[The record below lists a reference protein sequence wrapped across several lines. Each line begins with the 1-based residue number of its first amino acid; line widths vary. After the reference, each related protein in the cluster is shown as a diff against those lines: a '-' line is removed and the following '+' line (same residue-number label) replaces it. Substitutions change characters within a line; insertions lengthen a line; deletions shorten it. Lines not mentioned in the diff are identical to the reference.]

1 MMNIC
6 TKKKLYHQIDFF
18 HRVFGQKMCG
28 KSWRITWVVPRRNY
42 SNFRSNDVLFLE
54 KWRVVFRKMTCCFRK
69 NDVSFLEKWRVVFG
83 KVTCCFWKSDVLF
96 LEKWRVVFEKV
107 TCCFWES
114 DVSFSEKWRVVFRKV
129 TCRFW
134 ESVGKVGKEKR
145 GKWIVKIP
153 VIVCSRA
160 CVRAHALQEFSL
172 FCCHKCHGL
181 LVSC

>member
-28 KSWRITWVVPRRNY
+28 KSWRITWLVPRRIY
-42 SNFRSNDVLFLE
+42 SNFRSN
-54 KWRVVFRKMTCCFRK
+54 
-69 NDVSFLEKWRVVFG
+69 
-83 KVTCCFWKSDVLF
+83 DVLF

-114 DVSFSEKWRVVFRKV
+114 DVSFSEKWRVVFGKM

-134 ESVGKVGKEKR
+134 ESVGKVGEENRVNCKNTCNSLLSR
-145 GKWIVKIP
+145 VRTRARFTRVFAFLLSQVSQFLSKWIV
-153 VIVCSRA
+153 
-160 CVRAHALQEFSL
+160 FSWL
-172 FCCHKCHGL
+172 YMHLCIF
-181 LVSC
+181 

>member
-54 KWRVVFRKMTCCFRK
+54 KWRVVFGKVTCCFRK
-69 NDVSFLEKWRVVFG
+69 N
-83 KVTCCFWKSDVLF
+83 DVLF
-96 LEKWRVVFEKV
+96 LEKWRVVFGKV

-160 CVRAHALQEFSL
+160 YVRAHALQEFSL

-181 LVSC
+181 LVSY

>member
-1 MMNIC
+1 MQVIPS
-6 TKKKLYHQIDFF
+6 KWFF
-18 HRVFGQKMCG
+18 YRVFCQKKCG
-28 KSWRITWVVPRRNY
+28 KSWRITWLVPRRIY
-42 SNFRSNDVLFLE
+42 SNFRSNDVSFSE
-54 KWRVVFRKMTCCFRK
+54 KWRVVFGKMTCCFWK
-69 NDVSFLEKWRVVFG
+69 SDVSFLESDVLFLEKWRVVFG
-83 KVTCCFWKSDVLF
+83 KVTCCFWKSDVL
-96 LEKWRVVFEKV
+96 
-107 TCCFWES
+107 S
-114 DVSFSEKWRVVFRKV
+114 SEKWRVVFRKV

-160 CVRAHALQEFSL
+160 YVRAHALQEFSL